1 MTSAFI
7 LSFMF
12 LLTQNLLLN
21 CASAAVHSHSVDT
34 QEREG
39 DGSYRARDFD
49 HYGDSGHNSEFDHE
63 AILGSVKEA
72 EEYDKLSPEESKRRL
87 ALLLPKMDVN
97 GDQFI
102 DRNELK
108 EWILNSFR
116 KLSREEAE
124 ERMSEADDNRDGVV
138 TWGEYLQD
146 AFGVDAEEE
155 IAPEDTGD
163 TGMLVQEEKVMW
175 HAADLNGDG
184 KLDLNEFEMFT
195 NPEEHELMHGFLVNQ
210 TLREKDQNHDGF
222 VDFNEFIGDRGGLQM
237 RCQPRGLRW
246 DTSSAS
252 NFTGCLT
259 LHAETQQC
267 KHCCFTAG
275 LASKMMVAIR
285 ADLAQGM
292 QQDQSWMVAERDKFD
307 HDLDTDR
314 DGRLD
319 AAELRRWVVPD
330 NDNFTGCLTL
340 HAETQ
345 QCKHCCFTAGLA
357 SKMVVAIRADLA
369 QGPTTCNES
378 EIATEEVEHLFASA
392 DDDGDGRLAFEEVLR
407 HHQQFVGS
415 EATDY
420 GNDLM
425 GEHFDDEL

>member
-222 VDFNEFIGDRGGLQM
+222 VDFNEFIGDRG
-237 RCQPRGLRW
+237 
-246 DTSSAS
+246 
-252 NFTGCLT
+252 
-259 LHAETQQC
+259 
-267 KHCCFTAG
+267 
-275 LASKMMVAIR
+275 
-285 ADLAQGM
+285 M

-307 HDLDTDR
+307 HDLDADR

-330 NDNFTGCLTL
+330 ND
-340 HAETQ
+340 
-345 QCKHCCFTAGLA
+345 
-357 SKMVVAIRADLA
+357 
-369 QGPTTCNES
+369 